1 MLLTFWRSQAP
12 FRVRIALNLKGPT
25 REATVISL
33 ESRRPVQAGAQS
45 AESVTGGADLV

>member
-1 MLLTFWRSQAP
+1 MLLTLWRSQAP

-33 ESRRPVQAGAQS
+33 ESWRPVQAGAHS

>member
-25 REATVISL
+25 REATISL

-45 AESVTGGADLV
+45 AESVTDGADLV

>member
-1 MLLTFWRSQAP
+1 MLLTFWSSQAP

-25 REATVISL
+25 REATVIRI

-45 AESVTGGADLV
+45 AESVTGGAGLG